1 MENKTIQQHID
12 SDKTEL
18 DSGSIS
24 SQRRRHLEGELE
36 SLEKYR
42 KNHPEDNHDPT
53 PLELYC
59 DEHPDAS
66 ECRIY
71 ED

>member
-1 MENKTIQQHID
+1 MDRTISDHINDDKNQLDD
-12 SDKTEL
+12 ST
-18 DSGSIS
+18 IS

-36 SLEKYR
+36 SLQKYHEK
-42 KNHPEDNHDPT
+42 HPEDDHDPT
-53 PLELYC
+53 VLELYC

>member
-1 MENKTIQQHID
+1 MNNIDEHIAK
-12 SDKTEL
+12 DKEIL
-18 DSGSIS
+18 DNPVTSP
-24 SQRRRHLEGELE
+24 QARRHTQGELE
-36 SLEKYR
+36 ALEAYKA
-42 KNHPEDNHDPT
+42 NHPDDSHDPT

-59 DEHPDAS
+59 DMNPDAP